1 MGKTAFV
8 TVGTTLFESLIETV
22 TNDFVLEQ
30 LMEHGFTKLVIQ
42 YGKGKRPTI
51 VQQQESASS
60 SSSKKLQIECYDFK
74 PSLLPDLQAADLIIS
89 HAGAGTLME
98 ATSLL
103 KNPPPPPT
111 TSTTNNE
118 NPKNKEEKK
127 NHHHRTMIIIVAV
140 INTILMD
147 NHQTELA
154 YALRDTGCIC
164 VMDTASDLLQPD
176 RWPTIMTC
184 WQPTAWRKG
193 DDDDVPRI
201 LNHFF
206 GFPALDNSSHKKDD

>member
-22 TNDFVLEQ
+22 NHPFCLEQ
-30 LMEHGFTKLVIQ
+30 LVEHGYTKLVIQ
-42 YGKGKRPTI
+42 YGKGKRPP
-51 VQQQESASS
+51 SS
-60 SSSKKLQIECYDFK
+60 SSSLLQIECYDFK
-74 PSLLPDLQAADLIIS
+74 PSLLPDLRAADLILS

-103 KNPPPPPT
+103 DDDGGT
-111 TSTTNNE
+111 TTR
-118 NPKNKEEKK
+118 PKV
-127 NHHHRTMIIIVAV
+127 IIVAV

-154 YALRDTGCIC
+154 YALRDTGCLC
-164 VMDTASDLLQPD
+164 VVETARDLLNVD
-176 RWPTIMTC
+176 SWRTISSFRPT
-184 WQPTAWRKG
+184 PFPRG

-206 GFPALDNSSHKKDD
+206 GFLNDDRHDDDKDD